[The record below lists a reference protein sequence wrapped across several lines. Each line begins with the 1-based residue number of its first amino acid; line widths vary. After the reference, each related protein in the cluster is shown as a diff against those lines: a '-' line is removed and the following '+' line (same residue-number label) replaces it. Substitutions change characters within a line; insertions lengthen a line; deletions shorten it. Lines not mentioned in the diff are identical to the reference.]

1 MANSEPLD
9 VQQKSWRW
17 RIFALTWLA
26 YAGYYLCRKNLSV
39 TMPLMSA
46 EQHYTKLQLANIIF
60 GYSLLY
66 AVGQFLFGV
75 LADKFGSRRVVT
87 LGLLTAVLSNFLL
100 GFSSSVTMLTVFACL
115 NGAGQSAGWPG
126 LVKNM
131 AAWFRHQER
140 GVVMA
145 WWTTNYVVGGF
156 AGTLFATFVVT
167 STWLFPELGWR
178 RGFWLPAFAL
188 LFITVLFFLLV
199 RNRPSEAGLA
209 VIVENDGD
217 LAGHKENSNSEGSFG
232 RTVTT
237 YFRMLG
243 DWEVWVVAIGA
254 LFSKVTRY
262 SFMFWLPLY
271 LAEQLK
277 YSTREAG
284 NTSSLFELAGFGG
297 ALLGGYVS
305 DKFMHSR
312 RLPVAAMMMW
322 GLGLACWLHPTLAGW
337 GRLGVALSICLIG
350 VMNYGPDTLL
360 QGAASQDVGAKWGV
374 GTASGFVDGISSV
387 GQMFSAYLV
396 AYVAAHYGW
405 NRLFYVFVALA
416 FIGGCIMATR
426 WRNLS
431 TQKQAQLD
439 LEKVVTTK
447 PASNL
452 LP

>member
-1 MANSEPLD
+1 MDKALIP
-9 VQQKSWRW
+9 QQKEWRI

-26 YAGYYLCRKNLSV
+26 YAGFYLCRKNLSV
-39 TMPLMSA
+39 TMPLMSQ
-46 EQHYTKLQLANIIF
+46 EQHYSKTQLANIIF

-66 AVGQFLFGV
+66 ASGQFIFG
-75 LADKFGSRRVVT
+75 LMADKFGSRRVVT
-87 LGLLTAVLSNFLL
+87 VGLLTAVLSNFLL
-100 GFSSSVTMLTVFACL
+100 GLSTSASMLMVFACL
-115 NGAGQSAGWPG
+115 NGAGQSTGWPG

-131 AAWFRHQER
+131 ALWFRHSER

-156 AGTLFATFVVT
+156 VGTLFATYVVT
-167 STWLFPELGWR
+167 ASWLFPSLGWR
-178 RGFWLPAFAL
+178 RGFWIPAV
-188 LFITVLFFLLV
+188 VLFVIAIVFYALV
-199 RNRPSEAGLA
+199 RNRPAEAGLPE
-209 VIVENDGD
+209 IVENDGK
-217 LAGHKENSNSEGSFG
+217 LAGSQSQSGHESAFG
-232 RTVTT
+232 ETMLT

-277 YSTREAG
+277 YGPREAG

-305 DKFMHSR
+305 DKFMQSR
-312 RLPVAAMMMW
+312 RLPVAALMMW
-322 GLGLACWLHPTLAGW
+322 GLAIACWLHPTLAGY
-337 GRLGVALSICLIG
+337 GRVGVALSICLIG
-350 VMNYGPDTLL
+350 IMNYGPDTLM

-374 GTASGFVDGISSV
+374 GTASGFVDGVSSI
-387 GQMFSAYLV
+387 GQMLSAYLV
-396 AYVAAHYGW
+396 AYIAAHYGW
-405 NRLFYVFVALA
+405 NNLFYVFVALA
-416 FIGGCIMATR
+416 FIGGGVMATR

-431 TQKQAQLD
+431 AQKQAQLD
-439 LEKVVTTK
+439 LEKVVTTN
-447 PASNL
+447 PTSDL